1 MAKIRV
7 LIVDDHA
14 IVRAGLR
21 MLINP
26 QPDME
31 VVGEAADGHEAL
43 CQARAANPDVLTLD
57 LTMPG
62 GGGLKI
68 LERLRQACPQTR
80 VLVLT
85 MHEDPSYLRAAL
97 ATGALGYVA
106 KSAVDGDLLAAIRS
120 VAQGR
125 TFVAMKLNESETH
138 QVLGDRATRI
148 GSAPRAPVQLLSPR
162 EQEVLKLLAQ
172 GYTNQEVGTRLCLS
186 VKTIETHRA
195 HRGQARSPQPGGP
208 HPLRLGDGSPQPG
221 PILSRIAVGAASFVR
236 VFQTNRLVSGFS
248 LTSTARFFPMSGLIS
263 SNYPDTLSVRDSVK
277 FSRSHNNRERGLV
290 ATGNGQLLH
299 PTKRYGGAGGCQQ
312 QH

>member
-68 LERLRQACPQTR
+68 LERLGQACPQTR

-97 ATGALGYVA
+97 AAGATGYVA
-106 KSAVDGDLLAAIRS
+106 KSAVDGELLTAIRS
-120 VAQGR
+120 IAQGR
-125 TFVAMKLNESETH
+125 TFVTMALGDRGTR
-138 QVLGDRATRI
+138 QVLGDPPTRAD
-148 GSAPRAPVQLLSPR
+148 SPPRAPVKLLSPR
-162 EQEVLKLLAQ
+162 EQEVLELLAQ
-172 GYTNQEVGTRLCLS
+172 GYTNKEVGTRLCLS

-195 HRGQARSPQPGGP
+195 HIGDKLGLRSRADLTRYALEVGFLAPAPSVAP
-208 HPLRLGDGSPQPG
+208 GSPG
-221 PILSRIAVGAASFVR
+221 
-236 VFQTNRLVSGFS
+236 
-248 LTSTARFFPMSGLIS
+248 
-263 SNYPDTLSVRDSVK
+263 
-277 FSRSHNNRERGLV
+277 
-290 ATGNGQLLH
+290 
-299 PTKRYGGAGGCQQ
+299 
-312 QH
+312 